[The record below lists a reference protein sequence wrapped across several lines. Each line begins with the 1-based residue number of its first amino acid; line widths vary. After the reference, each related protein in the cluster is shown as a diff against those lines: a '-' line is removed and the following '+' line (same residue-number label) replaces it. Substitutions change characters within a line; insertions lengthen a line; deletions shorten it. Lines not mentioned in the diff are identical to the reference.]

1 MVALPVLC
9 IVWSAFSRVVKKIEK
24 RFKRW
29 TKPASCS
36 LLEGTAADLIR
47 TTRDLLI
54 ENALLRQQL
63 IVLERQV
70 KHRAFTALDRG
81 LLVVLASRLPYWK
94 QALLIIKPDT
104 LLKWHRRGF
113 KLFWRHKSDR
123 PARQPRLDVETITLI
138 KRMAVDNRRWGTK
151 RIRGELLKLGL
162 RVNRGTVRRY
172 MCQARREM
180 PPRHTGQTWA
190 TFLANHAP
198 QIWAC
203 DFLQSYDVFFRT
215 IFLFFIIEHGS
226 RRVVHFAV
234 TRSPSDA
241 WVAQQIREATAF
253 GVGPRFLI
261 CDNDDKYGVLFAHA
275 VAGVHTELLHTPFQA
290 PKANS
295 LCERFL
301 GSVRRECLDHVLI
314 FSEGHARRVIHEYVT
329 FFNHCRPHQGINQQI
344 PEPLFLPAL
353 PQQELRQVIGLPVLP
368 GLHHDYQWAA

>member
-1 MVALPVLC
+1 MASLPFLGLL
-9 IVWSAFSRVVKKIEK
+9 WSALRQVVETAEE
-24 RFKRW
+24 RFKRR
-29 TKPASCS
+29 TKPATCT
-36 LLEGTAADLIR
+36 LLEGVAADWLR
-47 TTRDLLI
+47 SKPELVA

-70 KHRAFTALDRG
+70 KHPAFRSVDRG
-81 LLVVLASRLPYWK
+81 LFVVLASRLPHWK
-94 QALLIIKPDT
+94 RALLIVKPDT

-113 KLFWRHKSDR
+113 KLFWRRKSQG
-123 PARQPRLDVETITLI
+123 PAREPRLDEETIALI
-138 KRMAVDNRRWGTK
+138 KRMAMENRRWGTK

-162 RVNRGTVRRY
+162 QVNRGTIRRY
-172 MCQARREM
+172 MRQARREM

-215 IFLFFIIEHGS
+215 LFLFLIIEHGS

-234 TRSPSDA
+234 TCAPSDA
-241 WVAQQIREATAF
+241 WVAQQIREATGF

-261 CDNDDKYGVLFAHA
+261 CDNDDKYGVLLERA

-301 GSVRRECLDHVLI
+301 GTVRRECLDHILI

-329 FFNHCRPHQGINQQI
+329 FFNHSRPHQGINQQI
-344 PEPLFLPAL
+344 PEPLFLPPL
-353 PQQELRQVIGLPVLP
+353 PQEALRQVIGLPVLH
-368 GLHHDYQWAA
+368 GLHHDYRRAA

>member
-1 MVALPVLC
+1 MMSLPLLSLL
-9 IVWSAFSRVVKKIEK
+9 WQVVRQVVDRAEE

-29 TKPASCS
+29 TKPVT
-36 LLEGTAADLIR
+36 LLEGASADLIR
-47 TTRDLLI
+47 TKPELI
-54 ENALLRQQL
+54 AENALLRQQL

-70 KHRAFTALDRG
+70 KHPTFTPLDRG
-81 LLVVLASRLPYWK
+81 LLVVLASRLPHWK
-94 QALLIIKPDT
+94 QALLIVKPDT

-113 KLFWRHKSDR
+113 RLFWRHISQR
-123 PARQPRLDVETITLI
+123 PAHQPRIDEDTIALI
-138 KRMAVDNRRWGTK
+138 KRMAVQNRRWGTK

-162 RVNRGTVRRY
+162 QVNRGTVRRY
-172 MCQARREM
+172 MRQARREM

-203 DFLQSYDVFFRT
+203 DFLQGYDVFFRT
-215 IFLFFIIEHGS
+215 LFLFFIIEHSS

-253 GVGPRFLI
+253 GAGPRFLI
-261 CDNDDKYGVLFAHA
+261 CDNDDKYGVLFERA
-275 VAGVHTELLHTPFQA
+275 VAGVHTELLHTPYRA

-301 GSVRRECLDHVLI
+301 GSARRECLDHLLI
-314 FSEGHARRVIHEYVT
+314 FSEGHARRVVQEYVT
-329 FFNHCRPHQGINQQI
+329 FFNHSRPHQGIGQQI
-344 PEPLFLPAL
+344 PEPLPFPLHP
-353 PQQELRQVIGLPVLP
+353 EEERRQVIGLPVLH
-368 GLHHDYQWAA
+368 GLHHDYRWAA